1 MITIIYNTIRWTRLQ
16 LNIHFVSF
24 SRIPEPL
31 RFTRQFLLPFLTWQL
46 FFPRKSCFAS
56 FSVTAVFFYWYPVQ
70 FCLSLPFISA
80 RIRFAF
86 MVFACWWLCLRVSTT
101 RTKFP
106 FFFFFPAQYA
116 QLCLLM
122 CYDDLVLASSDQII
136 SSWLASRKDILGL
149 NSSWVYGCSGDTNL
163 FVLCHRRLCK
173 KRLHY
178 ANHWSL
184 IYLWFDV
191 RCVGGSVE
199 SLSPCFAHG
208 LGIFNPTMLL
218 LDPLSWLFTQ
228 ILRILLLIPVKT
240 IMTKEANT
248 L

>member
-1 MITIIYNTIRWTRLQ
+1 MITIIYNTIRWTRLP

-24 SRIPEPL
+24 SLITEPL

-56 FSVTAVFFYWYPVQ
+56 FSVTAVFFYWYPVP
-70 FCLSLPFISA
+70 FCLSLRFSRADGCASEYLQHAQIS
-80 RIRFAF
+80 
-86 MVFACWWLCLRVSTT
+86 
-101 RTKFP
+101 

-178 ANHWSL
+178 ANHWSRW
-184 IYLWFDV
+184 I
-191 RCVGGSVE
+191 
-199 SLSPCFAHG
+199 
-208 LGIFNPTMLL
+208 
-218 LDPLSWLFTQ
+218 
-228 ILRILLLIPVKT
+228 
-240 IMTKEANT
+240 
-248 L
+248 